1 MNKRLHYIDNLRW
14 LTVSILIIYHAAIAY
29 NTWGEANYIF
39 FRPVKPIGALV
50 SFASPWFM
58 PVMFLLAGVSAR
70 FSLQKRGYRTFIKER
85 FLRLGIPFVFGIL
98 VINPILS
105 YVADVT
111 HNGYSGGYF
120 AHYSVYFT
128 RFTDLT
134 GYDGGF
140 TLGHFWFL
148 GVLMIISLV
157 SCAIIRLMG
166 DVGTKGRKAFAV
178 GAVLTLAAAGL
189 FEVDIMGKK
198 VPTYLCV
205 YLLGYFF
212 FSRQSFLQSLKR
224 YKIPLALF
232 ALAANLANTAIFIF
246 IGGHFALN
254 NICNYASFIF
264 AVPALVIL
272 AHDHLDFSNPF
283 SRFNSKVSYVFY
295 ILHFPITILCQYL
308 LDRTGAGDAVNFVL
322 TLAVC
327 YPLTYVLCFAV
338 DRSRYI
344 RVLFGSKEKGAG

>member
-14 LTVSILIIYHAAIAY
+14 LTVSILILYHAAIAY

-39 FRPVKPIGALV
+39 FRPVKPIAAVV

-85 FLRLGIPFVFGIL
+85 FLRLGIPFVFGLL
-98 VINPILS
+98 VIDPILS

-120 AHYSVYFT
+120 AHYATCFT

-157 SCAIIRLMG
+157 CCVIIKLIG
-166 DVGTKGRKAFAV
+166 DTQANGRKAFAV
-178 GAVLTLAAAGL
+178 GAVLTLAAAAL
-189 FEVDIMGKK
+189 FDVDIMGKK

-205 YLLGYFF
+205 YLLGYYF
-212 FSRQSFLQSLKR
+212 FSQQSFMQSIKR
-224 YKIPLALF
+224 CKIPLALL
-232 ALAANLANTAIFIF
+232 ALAANSANTAIFIF
-246 IGGHFALN
+246 ICGHSALN
-254 NICNYASFIF
+254 NICSYASFIF
-264 AVPALVIL
+264 AVPALVLL
-272 AHDHLDFSNPF
+272 ARDHLDFSNSF
-283 SRFNSKVSYVFY
+283 SSFNSRVSYVLY
-295 ILHFPITILCQYL
+295 ILHFPVTILCQYL
-308 LDRTGAGDAVNFVL
+308 LDCAGVGYAANFAL
-322 TLAVC
+322 TLVIC
-327 YPLTYVLCFAV
+327 YPLTYLLCFGV
-338 DRSRYI
+338 DRSRFI
-344 RVLFGSKEKGAG
+344 RVLFGFKAKRAE